1 MEQKSIKAVNKLGF
15 SDKESRI
22 YLACLEMGAGS
33 VQEIATKAKVKRTTV
48 YNFVDKLVELG
59 LVSQTQSGKKLFYVA
74 ESPEILEG
82 IQRKNQEALKESL
95 PQLKKIFEAE
105 KFSTS
110 FKYYRGREGMKR
122 IWLDA
127 LEARNKE
134 LFWTIAHEAS
144 TVVLGKQFMEH
155 YIERAHR
162 AGIRSKILRNH
173 GQKNLHRYYPPETL
187 RATNREG
194 RELPIGIKLSNSLL
208 IYDNIVAS
216 FAPIEENYSFVIES
230 KSYADTMRV
239 FYNSLWEKAK
249 PIG

>member
-1 MEQKSIKAVNKLGF
+1 MDQKTIKAVNKLGF

-22 YLACLEMGAGS
+22 YLACLELGAGS
-33 VQEIATKAKVKRTTV
+33 VQEIAAKAKVKRTTV
-48 YNFVDKLVELG
+48 YNFIDRLVQMG
-59 LVSQTQSGKKLFYVA
+59 LVSQTQSSKKIIYVA
-74 ESPEILEG
+74 ERPEILEE
-82 IQRKNQEALKESL
+82 IQKRNQDALKEFL

-127 LEARNKE
+127 LETRKKE
-134 LFWTIAHEAS
+134 LFWTITNES
-144 TVVLGKQFMEH
+144 TNIILGKQFVEH
-155 YIERAHR
+155 FIEKAKEKDIH
-162 AGIRSKILRNH
+162 SKVLRNY
-173 GQKNLHRYYPPETL
+173 GQKSLHRYFPPETL
-187 RATNREG
+187 KPTNREG
-194 RELPIGIKLSNSLL
+194 RELPPNIRLSNSLL

-230 KSYADTMRV
+230 KAYADTMRV
-239 FYNSLWEKAK
+239 FYEALWKIAK